1 MCKSILAAR
10 LIVSAILALS
20 TGHEA
25 RAAEAEDNGI
35 WQGSYDCTQGETLLR
50 LTIGPERAQQREAV
64 FYFYPKQGAPDRS
77 SGCFS
82 MTGRPVPGKE
92 GWFLFSQKKWINQPP
107 FYVMVD
113 LIGRIDPDGGFE
125 GVVHGPGCGRF
136 TLKRMSDKADF
147 PEACIPMTQ

>member
-1 MCKSILAAR
+1 MRKPHLAAL
-10 LIVSAILALS
+10 LIATATLSLSSAHAD
-20 TGHEA
+20 
-25 RAAEAEDNGI
+25 EAEDNGI
-35 WQGSYDCTQGETLLR
+35 WQGTYDCSQGETLLR
-50 LTIGPERAQQREAV
+50 LTIGPEREKQREAV
-64 FYFYPKQGAPDRS
+64 FYFYPRQGAPDRS

-82 MTGRPVPGKE
+82 MTGRPVPGRD

-107 FYVMVD
+107 NYVMVD
-113 LIGRIDPDGGFE
+113 LIGRIDPAGSFE